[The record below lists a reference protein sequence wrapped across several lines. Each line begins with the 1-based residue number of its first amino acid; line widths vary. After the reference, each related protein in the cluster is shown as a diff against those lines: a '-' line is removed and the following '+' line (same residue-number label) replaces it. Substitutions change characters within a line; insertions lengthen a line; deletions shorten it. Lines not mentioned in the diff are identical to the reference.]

1 MNFSGGKIRW
11 GFLVILG
18 IIVSVSFAS
27 FSLRNAIHDTV
38 AQSANVGNA
47 SPVAQADT
55 GPKYFYF
62 NKISGAIPKVTASA
76 YLVGDLDTGEI
87 ILTKNQNQKFPT
99 ASVSKLMTALVADEI
114 NGGDEVA
121 QVTKRALA
129 TYGENGGFR
138 LGEKMKVSDLF
149 YPLLLESSNDAAEIL
164 AEHFDREAF
173 VKKMNQEAAILQL
186 SETSY
191 EDPSGLSP
199 KNQSTAYDLFKL
211 AGFIH
216 KEKHELLDIT
226 TLRSYSN
233 KKHNWSSNNQ
243 FLGDS
248 GYLGGKSGFT
258 DPAKETAVSL
268 FSVPIGENG
277 NRSIAITLLGS
288 KDRYKDVENLL
299 KFVKKNIYYGG
310 VAGANTA
317 WIKQKDG
324 IPEIKDPD
332 FVTLSFLG
340 DIMLDRGVKSSVLK
354 NFGGDYS
361 ALFEKMGVLKKSDI
375 VFANL
380 EGPASDKGSDR
391 GNLYSFEMD
400 PSVVPALKG
409 AGISI
414 LSVANN
420 HIGDFGHEAFI
431 DTLARLKENEIQYT
445 GGGINRAEAETPA
458 VIEKYG
464 MKIGFL
470 GFTDKGP
477 EWLRAKDDQTGL
489 LSVNDP
495 RFDEIIVN
503 ASKQVDYLI
512 VSFHFGEEYEKKHNN
527 RQEKLAH
534 EAIDDGAKIII
545 GTHPH
550 VMEDTEVY
558 SSKDCTQSSCVGYI
572 AYSLGNFIFDQI
584 FSADTMKGMFLN
596 IKLYRDGSM
605 AVTKNTVRL
614 NDVFQPDTV
623 VLGKEEKIK
632 FPEVKS
638 GALLL

>member
-18 IIVSVSFAS
+18 IIVSVSLAS

-233 KKHNWSSNNQ
+233 NYDLVLVPDFANGFINSEIRSEISKIKTFTAINAQINSGNRGFNVITHYEKANFIALNEQELRLSAHDRRSEISEIVTRIKRKMSCDNMCITLGTRGVYCSSN
-243 FLGDS
+243 D
-248 GYLGGKSGFT
+248 
-258 DPAKETAVSL
+258 
-268 FSVPIGENG
+268 ENG
-277 NRSIAITLLGS
+277 EVIPAFSQNSVDRVGAGDAFLALTAICLA
-288 KDRYKDVENLL
+288 
-299 KFVKKNIYYGG
+299 KKNPL
-310 VAGANTA
+310 
-317 WIKQKDG
+317 D
-324 IPEIKDPD
+324 
-332 FVTLSFLG
+332 LSAFIG
-340 DIMLDRGVKSSVLK
+340 SI
-354 NFGGDYS
+354 S
-361 ALFEKMGVLKKSDI
+361 A
-375 VFANL
+375 
-380 EGPASDKGSDR
+380 
-391 GNLYSFEMD
+391 
-400 PSVVPALKG
+400 ALKVQYVG
-409 AGISI
+409 NQKSI
-414 LSVANN
+414 NSIELSKYIV
-420 HIGDFGHEAFI
+420 
-431 DTLARLKENEIQYT
+431 RMLK
-445 GGGINRAEAETPA
+445 
-458 VIEKYG
+458 
-464 MKIGFL
+464 
-470 GFTDKGP
+470 
-477 EWLRAKDDQTGL
+477 
-489 LSVNDP
+489 
-495 RFDEIIVN
+495 
-503 ASKQVDYLI
+503 
-512 VSFHFGEEYEKKHNN
+512 
-527 RQEKLAH
+527 
-534 EAIDDGAKIII
+534 
-545 GTHPH
+545 
-550 VMEDTEVY
+550 
-558 SSKDCTQSSCVGYI
+558 
-572 AYSLGNFIFDQI
+572 
-584 FSADTMKGMFLN
+584 
-596 IKLYRDGSM
+596 
-605 AVTKNTVRL
+605 
-614 NDVFQPDTV
+614 
-623 VLGKEEKIK
+623 
-632 FPEVKS
+632 
-638 GALLL
+638 